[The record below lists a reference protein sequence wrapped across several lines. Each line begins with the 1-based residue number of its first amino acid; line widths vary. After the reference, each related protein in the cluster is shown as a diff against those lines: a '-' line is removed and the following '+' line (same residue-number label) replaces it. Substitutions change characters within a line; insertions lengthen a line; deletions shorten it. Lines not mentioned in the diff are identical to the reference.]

1 MSSTD
6 NKYNCK
12 VFLKNICVQQEI
24 VIDNDAQ
31 VVTSAQ
37 GYTCYD
43 SAAYMKNYL
52 ETVTGEKSNIDIEK
66 LVKDYS
72 KSMPVSVIKLWNIKA
87 PSLEKAAEL
96 AVNKSQPIIKFL
108 AYNQIQS
115 PDIFGVSATRKEE
128 GTFVEIL
135 PINSCRWAFH
145 LMDDLNRM
153 ARFVTSQTEK
163 DERLD
168 LFLTLFSDAT
178 SEQNLDFK
186 IVKLWTILETMAFSF
201 KGRKEEKV
209 RALLADFQINIKKY
223 PKFDLI
229 KLAYMHRNAIV
240 HEGTSDPEI
249 VSPDFTRFV
258 LVSSKNKAKIVSDL
272 QELISFVIRLYLRR
286 TATN

>member
-1 MSSTD
+1 MSSTN

-24 VIDNDAQ
+24 VIDDYAQ

-43 SAAYMKNYL
+43 SVAYMKNYL

-66 LVKDYS
+66 LVKNYS

-87 PSLEKAAEL
+87 SNLGKAAEL

-108 AYNQIQS
+108 TYNQIQS
-115 PDIFGVSATRKEE
+115 PEIFGVSATRKEE

-153 ARFVTSQTEK
+153 ARYVTSQTEK
-163 DERLD
+163 DERLN

-178 SEQNLDFK
+178 SEHNLDFK
-186 IVKLWTILETMAFSF
+186 IVKLWTILETMAVSF
-201 KGRKEEKV
+201 RGTNEEKV
-209 RALLADFQINIKKY
+209 RALLADYQIGIPKY
-223 PKFDLI
+223 PNFDLI
-229 KLAYMHRNAIV
+229 KLAYMHRNAMV

-249 VSPDFTRFV
+249 VSSDYTRFV
-258 LVSSKNKAKIVSDL
+258 SV
-272 QELISFVIRLYLRR
+272 
-286 TATN
+286 